1 MPIINDDLE
10 LDRILDNTNVDEYMH
25 ELTDMPME
33 QPDESPQ
40 ELTGVGT
47 APTSDTQS
55 TSGLAPCN
63 ESSGV
68 LRSRVDPCLGSYFA
82 CLLIHVHHHEQATPT
97 HTINTTRLCFVS
109 RSRCHVLHYVTV
121 SMVTMTRKVPGRP
134 R

>member
-1 MPIINDDLE
+1 MPIIDDDLE

-47 APTSDTQS
+47 APISDTQS
-55 TSGLAPCN
+55 TSGLAPSN
-63 ESSGV
+63 GSSSV
-68 LRSRVDPCLGSYFA
+68 LHSGVDPCLGSYFA
-82 CLLIHVHHHEQATPT
+82 CLLIHVCRHEQATLAY
-97 HTINTTRLCFVS
+97 TINTTRLSFVS
-109 RSRCHVLHYVTV
+109 RGRCHVLHYVTV
-121 SMVTMTRKVPGRP
+121 SMVTTTRKVPDRP